1 MGSKPIAHPELFG
14 CKGTG
19 FYGLTFAK
27 MALNCPALERGAV
40 RFYRRCNS
48 NATNQTATSRKSNIA
63 VSLFSRSLI
72 SRLRSFSKYALNF
85 CQWDAINALS
95 RRVNFVSIDAPA
107 LDHVDDGP
115 LADFELFGG
124 FGCG

>member
-1 MGSKPIAHPELFG
+1 MVLPLRLDGGAL
-14 CKGTG
+14 C
-19 FYGLTFAK
+19 A
-27 MALNCPALERGAV
+27 MALCATLNCPALERGAV
-40 RFYRRCNS
+40 RYLPNWS
-48 NATNQTATSRKSNIA
+48 PTNQTTINRKSNIA
-63 VSLFSRSLI
+63 VSLFSAWLT
-72 SRLRSFSKYALNF
+72 SRVRSFSKYALNF